1 MKLLT
6 FKVRSSEKVGILME
20 NGKILD
26 LAGAYT
32 ILFEHQ
38 APGLFHD
45 LKAII
50 ESQAKGLELA
60 KLVETLSMKEI
71 KANSPLGERL
81 VGEAVFSPENVTLN
95 PPVKR
100 PGKILCMA
108 VNYWSHA
115 REMNVEPPESPYL
128 FIKLASTL
136 VGHKSSIV
144 IPRGAE
150 KPDHE
155 VELAVVIGGRGK
167 YIERGKAMDYVF
179 GYTILNDVTLRERQA
194 PLKKGARLG
203 LRWLPAKNF
212 DTSAP
217 LGPLIVTA
225 DEIGDPHNL
234 RLQLRVNGE
243 LRQDGRTSDMIF
255 KIPEIIEAASEG
267 LTLEPGDIIA
277 TGTPSGVG
285 AATGKFLKQGDIIEA
300 WIENIGFLENT
311 VTYEV

>member
-1 MKLLT
+1 MKLLS
-6 FKVRSSEKVGILME
+6 FNVKGYERVGTLIGE
-20 NGKILD
+20 GRILD
-26 LAGAYT
+26 LPGAYS
-32 ILFEHQ
+32 ILFGHQ
-38 APGLFHD
+38 APSLLYS
-45 LKAII
+45 LKALI
-50 ESQAKGLELA
+50 ESQARGLDLA
-60 KLVETLSMKEI
+60 RLIETLSMKEL
-71 KANSPLGERL
+71 KANSPLGEKL
-81 VGEAVFSPENVTLN
+81 AGEAVFGFESVAFN
-95 PPVKR
+95 PPVKS
-100 PGKILCMA
+100 PSKILCMA

-136 VGHKSSIV
+136 VGHKSNII

-155 VELAVVIGGRGK
+155 VELAVVIGRKGK
-167 YIERGKAMDYVF
+167 YIDRGKAMDYIF

-203 LRWLPAKNF
+203 IRWLPAKNF

-225 DEIGDPHNL
+225 DEIEDPHNL
-234 RLQLRVNGE
+234 KLQLKVNGE
-243 LRQDGRTSDMIF
+243 LRHDGHTSDMIF

-267 LTLEPGDIIA
+267 LTLEPGDIIS

-285 AATGKFLKQGDIIEA
+285 AATGKFLRHGDLIEA
-300 WIENIGFLENT
+300 WIENIGSLENT
-311 VTYEV
+311 VVYEV

>member
-1 MKLLT
+1 MRLLSFT
-6 FKVRSSEKVGILME
+6 VKGSERVGVLIGE
-20 NGKILD
+20 GRILD
-26 LAGAYT
+26 LAGAYS

-38 APGLFHD
+38 APGLLYN
-45 LKAII
+45 LKALI
-50 ESQAKGLELA
+50 ESQARGLDLA
-60 KLVETLSMKEI
+60 RLVETLSIKEL

-81 VGEAVFSPENVTLN
+81 VEGAVFSFENVTFN
-95 PPVKR
+95 PPVKG

-115 REMNVEPPESPYL
+115 REMSTEPPESPYL

-136 VGHKSSIV
+136 VGHKGSVI

-155 VELAVVIGGRGK
+155 VELAVVIGGKGK
-167 YIERGKAMDYVF
+167 YIDRGKAMDHVF
-179 GYTILNDVTLRERQA
+179 GYTILNDITLRGRQT

-203 LRWLPAKNF
+203 IRWLPAKNF

-217 LGPLIVTA
+217 LGPIIVTA

-234 RLQLRVNGE
+234 KLQLKVNGE
-243 LRQDGRTSDMIF
+243 LRQDGHTSDMIF

-267 LTLEPGDIIA
+267 LTLEPGDIIS

-285 AATGKFLKQGDIIEA
+285 AATGKFLRHGDIIEA
-300 WIENIGFLENT
+300 WIENIGSLENT
-311 VTYEV
+311 VFYEV